1 MKAVLLYSYGD
12 PSQLRYEETE
22 TPRYGDNEVLVRLHA
37 TSINPIDVKIRSGA
51 AKSRFPIEFPAILG
65 RDLSGEVAD
74 AVAMFRASRKE
85 CA

>member
-1 MKAVLLYSYGD
+1 MKAVLLYSNGD
-12 PSQLRYEETE
+12 PSHSRYEETAM
-22 TPRYGDNEVLVRLHA
+22 PKYGDNEVLVKMHA

-65 RDLSGEVAD
+65 RDLSGEVAETGRN
-74 AVAMFRASRKE
+74 VQRE